1 MARQRV
7 GKMGKAYGVRMELVW
22 SLYGICMEQ
31 HAHNTPTAG
40 GVLAGITVPARRG
53 AGEVPEF
60 KSLREPAGA
69 EGFTGWAGRGRQEAA
84 KAKPPAG
91 GQIMAAPCRAAAT

>member
-40 GVLAGITVPARRG
+40 GVLAGSTVPASG
-53 AGEVPEF
+53 DAGEVPEF
-60 KSLREPAGA
+60 KSLHPPAGA
-69 EGFTGWAGRGRQEAA
+69 EGFTGWAGRGRQGAA
-84 KAKPPAG
+84 KPMASPRAQILPAPSG
-91 GQIMAAPCRAAAT
+91 AADS

>member
-1 MARQRV
+1 
-7 GKMGKAYGVRMELVW
+7 MGKAYGLRMELVW

-60 KSLREPAGA
+60 KSLPRLGGA
-69 EGFTGWAGRGRQEAA
+69 EGFTEWAGRGRQET
-84 KAKPPAG
+84 AKPMAPAS
-91 GQIMAAPCRAAAT
+91 GQIMAAPCRAADS